1 MVDDSM
7 LAKTGRRIEGI
18 TKVHDHVTNKFVI
31 GYKLLALCWF
41 NGAYSLFLDFSLV
54 SEKRKRKITRNKP
67 QFNNKRDPK
76 SVPSK

>member
-31 GYKLLALCWF
+31 GYKLLAPWWF
-41 NGAYSLFLDFSLV
+41 NGS
-54 SEKRKRKITRNKP
+54 
-67 QFNNKRDPK
+67 
-76 SVPSK
+76 